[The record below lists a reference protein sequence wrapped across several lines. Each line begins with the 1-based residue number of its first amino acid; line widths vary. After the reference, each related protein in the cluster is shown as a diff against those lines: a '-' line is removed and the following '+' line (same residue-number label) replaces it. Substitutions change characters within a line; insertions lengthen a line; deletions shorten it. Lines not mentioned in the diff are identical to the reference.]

1 MNSCKSVDLCSAESE
16 SPILQPGYDSEE
28 INEISSFAR
37 AQISRRGN
45 LCSANDGILENNEED
60 SPVAPGCCGSSS
72 RAIEDGSQNT
82 VSSPG
87 GNAQIV
93 TVPLVQE
100 VNVRDR
106 IIEVP
111 EVHITQKIRQK
122 VIVKDV
128 IRKVPKQ
135 EIQYV
140 DKFVEVPEVRIVDK
154 FVSKPVTKYVERHVP
169 KVEVREIVK
178 EIPKIEIQY
187 VEKIVEVPEVRVVDK
202 IVEIPTIKHV
212 IKEVPKIEVKEVQ
225 VEKIVKVPK
234 IEIKQIEKER
244 KVLGH
249 VEYIDIPIEKIILK
263 PNPQIIEKIVQV
275 PVPKEV
281 EIEVPVYNPD
291 IKNTIEIEV
300 DNYYTIE
307 KEVEVPI
314 PGKIIPVPVEVEV
327 EKIVE
332 VPVQVPQEHIR
343 IVQKQVPQYI
353 EHIRTVEIPQYQDEF
368 VEVPQYVPMVHHTII
383 KPVVSQEY
391 KELPPV
397 VEQGDAR
404 YIKEPPQYLETE
416 YIHGE
421 PIELDCNTPLPA
433 PPSPRYT
440 TIKVNGEFNK
450 PN

>member
-1 MNSCKSVDLCSAESE
+1 MNPCNSVGLCSVESE
-16 SPILQPGYDSEE
+16 SPILQPNY
-28 INEISSFAR
+28 SSVDTNGNASFVR
-37 AQISRRGN
+37 TQTSRRG
-45 LCSANDGILENNEED
+45 D
-60 SPVAPGCCGSSS
+60 SFCCVGDMN
-72 RAIEDGSQNT
+72 EDGSGVADDGSQDAA
-82 VSSPG
+82 SSPG

-140 DKFVEVPEVRIVDK
+140 DKFVEVPEIRIVDK
-154 FVSKPVTKYVERHVP
+154 FVSKPVTKYVERRVP
-169 KVEVREIVK
+169 KIEVREIIK

-212 IKEVPKIEVKEVQ
+212 IKEVPKIEVKEIQ

-234 IEIKQIEKER
+234 IDVKHVEKER
-244 KVLGH
+244 KVLGP

-275 PVPKEV
+275 SVPKEV
-281 EIEVPVYNPD
+281 EVEVPVYNPD
-291 IKNTIEIEV
+291 IRDTIEIQV

-397 VEQGDAR
+397 VEQGDVR
-404 YIKEPPQYLETE
+404 YVKEPPQYLEIE
-416 YIHGE
+416 YVHGE
-421 PIELDCNTPLPA
+421 PIELDSNTPLPA

-440 TIKVNGEFNK
+440 TIKVNSESNRNG
-450 PN
+450 